1 MKIAIVE
8 YQLVT
13 FKNGMFVFAYPF
25 SVQCFRVV
33 FGI

>member
-13 FKNGMFVFAYPF
+13 FKNGMSVFVYSF